1 MQPIG
6 SAMDRI
12 AQIGRPVLI
21 ATGTLLFAVV
31 AAGAFAGWIKAG
43 PSMLGALVLSGLIFC
58 F

>member
-1 MQPIG
+1 M
-6 SAMDRI
+6 
-12 AQIGRPVLI
+12 I

-43 PSMLGALVLSGLIFC
+43 PSMLGALVLSGLAFC